1 MMVAIH
7 HQRPFAMA
15 IHSSPKDMYD
25 AQKAALLQGPDVL
38 PLEPGRSLALQ
49 AR

>member
-1 MMVAIH
+1 
-7 HQRPFAMA
+7 
-15 IHSSPKDMYD
+15 MYD

-38 PLEPGRSLALQ
+38 ALEPGKPLSLQ